1 MIAVPPEV
9 FLYEME
15 ELAMKFVK
23 KLLAVVLAGTMVL
36 TLLTSCGTS
45 KTKIEDYITSM
56 PSVALE
62 SMLVNG
68 PDSHVTLKPVK
79 NDDAA
84 LLASK
89 VKDWLAASANADKTA
104 QDYMIDLMDD
114 DDAYNSFRET
124 FADDGKAEYVGIS
137 FIKLP
142 SETFDLQN
150 AWIAYKLMSKERV
163 MIISTWDAADGS
175 EGTVSVTTEKI
186 GNNTYAF
193 AVIRTPGHDSGT
205 DGDGGTIIM

>member
-36 TLLTSCGTS
+36 TLLTSCGIS
-45 KTKIEDYITSM
+45 KTKIEDYIKSM
-56 PSVALE
+56 PSVTLE
-62 SMLVNG
+62 SMLTSG
-68 PDSHVTLKPVK
+68 SDSHVTLKPVK
-79 NDDAA
+79 NNDAA

-89 VKDWLAASANADKTA
+89 AKDWLAASENADKTA
-104 QDYMIDLMDD
+104 KEYMDELDY
-114 DDAYNSFRET
+114 DAYDSFREP
-124 FADDGKAEYVGIS
+124 FVDDDKAEYVGIS

-142 SETFDLQN
+142 SEKFDSQN
-150 AWIAYKLMSKERV
+150 AWIAYNLMSKERV
-163 MIISTWDAADGS
+163 MIISNWDAVDGS

-186 GNNTYAF
+186 GDNTYAF

-205 DGDGGTIIM
+205 GGEGGTIIM

>member
-45 KTKIEDYITSM
+45 KTKIEDYIKSM
-56 PSVALE
+56 PSVTLE
-62 SMLVNG
+62 SMLTHG
-68 PDSHVTLKPVK
+68 SDSHVTLKPVK
-79 NDDAA
+79 NNDAA

-89 VKDWLAASANADKTA
+89 VKDWLAVSANADKTA
-104 QDYMIDLMDD
+104 REYMIDLDY
-114 DDAYNSFRET
+114 DAYDSFRET
-124 FADDGKAEYVGIS
+124 FADDYKAEYVGIS

-142 SETFDLQN
+142 SEKFDSQN
-150 AWIAYKLMSKERV
+150 AWIAYNLMSKERV
-163 MIISTWDAADGS
+163 MSISTYDAVDGS

-193 AVIRTPGHDSGT
+193 AVIRTPGYASGT
-205 DGDGGTIIM
+205 GGDGGTIIM

>member
-1 MIAVPPEV
+1 MITAPPEV

-15 ELAMKFVK
+15 ELAMKFLK

-45 KTKIEDYITSM
+45 KTKIEDYIESM
-56 PSVALE
+56 PSVTLE
-62 SMLVNG
+62 SMVEDG
-68 PDSHVTLKPVK
+68 TDSHVTLKPVK
-79 NDDAA
+79 NNDAA

-89 VKDWLAASANADKTA
+89 VKDWLAEPANADKTA
-104 QDYMIDLMDD
+104 QDYMMDLPYDEDD
-114 DDAYNSFRET
+114 SFRET
-124 FADDGKAEYVGIS
+124 FADDSKAEYVGIS

-142 SETFDLQN
+142 SEKFDLQN
-150 AWIAYKLMSKERV
+150 AWIAYNLMSKERV

-193 AVIRTPGHDSGT
+193 AVIRTPGCDSSTSGG
-205 DGDGGTIIM
+205 GDIHF

>member
-45 KTKIEDYITSM
+45 KTEIEDYIKSM
-56 PSVALE
+56 PSVTLG
-62 SMLVNG
+62 SMLTSG
-68 PDSHVTLKPVK
+68 SDSHVTLKPVK
-79 NDDAA
+79 NNDAA

-89 VKDWLAASANADKTA
+89 VKDWLAEPANADKTA
-104 QDYMIDLMDD
+104 QDYMMDLPYDEDD
-114 DDAYNSFRET
+114 SFRET
-124 FADDGKAEYVGIS
+124 FADNSKAEYVGIS

-142 SETFDLQN
+142 SEKFDLQN
-150 AWIAYKLMSKERV
+150 AWFAYNLMSKERV

-186 GNNTYAF
+186 GDNTYAF
-193 AVIRTPGHDSGT
+193 AVIRTPGYDSSTG
-205 DGDGGTIIM
+205 GGGGTIIM

>member
-1 MIAVPPEV
+1 MITVPPEA

-45 KTKIEDYITSM
+45 KTEIEDYIKSM
-56 PSVALE
+56 PSVTLE

-68 PDSHVTLKPVK
+68 SDSHVTLKPTK
-79 NDDAA
+79 NNDAA

-89 VKDWLAASANADKTA
+89 VKDWLAEPANADKTA

-124 FADDGKAEYVGIS
+124 FADDNKAEYVGIS
-137 FIKLP
+137 FIKIP
-142 SETFDLQN
+142 TEKFDLQN
-150 AWIAYKLMSKERV
+150 AWIAYNLMSKERV

-186 GNNTYAF
+186 GDNTYAF
-193 AVIRTPGHDSGT
+193 AVIRTPGCDSSTG
-205 DGDGGTIIM
+205 GDGGTIIM

>member
-36 TLLTSCGTS
+36 TLLTSCGIS
-45 KTKIEDYITSM
+45 KTKIEDYIKSM
-56 PSVALE
+56 PSVTLE
-62 SMLVNG
+62 SMLVSG
-68 PDSHVTLKPVK
+68 SDSHVTLKPVK
-79 NDDAA
+79 NNDAA

-89 VKDWLAASANADKTA
+89 AKDWLAASENADKTA
-104 QDYMIDLMDD
+104 KEYMDELDY
-114 DDAYNSFRET
+114 DAYVSFREP
-124 FADDGKAEYVGIS
+124 FVDDNKAEYVGIS

-142 SETFDLQN
+142 SEKFDSQN
-150 AWIAYKLMSKERV
+150 AWIAYNLMSKERV
-163 MIISTWDAADGS
+163 MSISNWDADDGS

-186 GNNTYAF
+186 GDNTYAF
-193 AVIRTPGHDSGT
+193 AVIRTPGHDSSTG
-205 DGDGGTIIM
+205 GDGGTIIM

>member
-1 MIAVPPEV
+1 MITVPPEA

-45 KTKIEDYITSM
+45 KTEIEDYIKSM
-56 PSVALE
+56 PSVTLE
-62 SMLVNG
+62 SMLTSG
-68 PDSHVTLKPVK
+68 SDSHVTLKPVK
-79 NDDAA
+79 NNDAA

-89 VKDWLAASANADKTA
+89 VKDWLAESANADKTA
-104 QDYMIDLMDD
+104 REYMIELDY
-114 DDAYNSFRET
+114 DAYDSFRET
-124 FADDGKAEYVGIS
+124 FADDDKAEYVGIS
-137 FIKLP
+137 FIKIP
-142 SETFDLQN
+142 SEKFDLQN
-150 AWIAYKLMSKERV
+150 AWIAYNLMSKERV

-186 GNNTYAF
+186 GDNTYAF
-193 AVIRTPGHDSGT
+193 AVIRTPGCDSSTG
-205 DGDGGTIIM
+205 GEGGTIIM

>member
-1 MIAVPPEV
+1 MIAVLPKV

-36 TLLTSCGTS
+36 TLLTSCGIS
-45 KTKIEDYITSM
+45 KTKIEDYIKSM

-62 SMLVNG
+62 SMLTSG
-68 PDSHVTLKPVK
+68 SDSHVTLKPVE
-79 NDDAA
+79 NNDAA

-89 VKDWLAASANADKTA
+89 AKDWLAASENADKTA
-104 QDYMIDLMDD
+104 KEYMDELDY
-114 DDAYNSFRET
+114 DAYVSFREP
-124 FADDGKAEYVGIS
+124 FVDDDKAEYVGIS

-142 SETFDLQN
+142 SEKFDSQN
-150 AWIAYKLMSKERV
+150 AWIAYNLMSKERV
-163 MIISTWDAADGS
+163 VIISTWDADDGS

-186 GNNTYAF
+186 GDNTYAF
-193 AVIRTPGHDSGT
+193 AVIRTPGRDPDAGE
-205 DGDGGTIIM
+205 DGGSIHL

>member
-1 MIAVPPEV
+1 MITAPPEV

-45 KTKIEDYITSM
+45 KTKIEDYIESM
-56 PSVALE
+56 PSVTLG
-62 SMLVNG
+62 SMIEDG
-68 PDSHVTLKPVK
+68 TDSHVTLKPVK
-79 NDDAA
+79 NNDAA

-89 VKDWLAASANADKTA
+89 VKDWLAVSANADKTA
-104 QDYMIDLMDD
+104 QDYMIELMDD
-114 DDAYNSFRET
+114 DAAYESFRKT
-124 FADDGKAEYVGIS
+124 FADDNKAEYVGIS

-150 AWIAYKLMSKERV
+150 AWFAYNLMSKERV

-193 AVIRTPGHDSGT
+193 AVIRTPGRDSGT
-205 DGDGGTIIM
+205 SGGGDIHL

>member
-1 MIAVPPEV
+1 MIAAPPEV

-45 KTKIEDYITSM
+45 KTKIEDYIESM
-56 PSVALE
+56 PSVTLG
-62 SMLVNG
+62 SMLTSG
-68 PDSHVTLKPVK
+68 SDSHVTLKPVK
-79 NDDAA
+79 NNDAA

-104 QDYMIDLMDD
+104 QDYMMDLPYDEDD
-114 DDAYNSFRET
+114 SFRET
-124 FADDGKAEYVGIS
+124 FANNSKAEYVGIS

-142 SETFDLQN
+142 SEKFDLQN
-150 AWIAYKLMSKERV
+150 AWIAYNLMSKERV
-163 MIISTWDAADGS
+163 MIISTWDATDGS

-186 GNNTYAF
+186 GDNTYAF

-205 DGDGGTIIM
+205 GGDGGDIHL

>member
-1 MIAVPPEV
+1 
-9 FLYEME
+9 
-15 ELAMKFVK
+15 MKFVK

-45 KTKIEDYITSM
+45 KTKIEDYIKSM
-56 PSVALE
+56 PSVTLG
-62 SMLVNG
+62 SSLTQG
-68 PDSHVTLKPVK
+68 RDSHVTLKPVK
-79 NDDAA
+79 NTEAA

-89 VKDWLAASANADKTA
+89 VKDWLAASGNADKTA
-104 QDYMIDLMDD
+104 QEYMIDLMDD

-124 FADDGKAEYVGIS
+124 FADDYKAEYVGIS

-142 SETFDLQN
+142 SEKFDSQN
-150 AWIAYKLMSKERV
+150 AWIAYNLMSKERV
-163 MIISTWDAADGS
+163 MSISTYEAVDGS

-193 AVIRTPGHDSGT
+193 AVIRTPGYESGT
-205 DGDGGTIIM
+205 GGDGGTIIM

>member
-36 TLLTSCGTS
+36 TLLTSCGIS
-45 KTKIEDYITSM
+45 KTKIEDYIKSM
-56 PSVALE
+56 PSVTLE
-62 SMLVNG
+62 SMLVSG
-68 PDSHVTLKPVK
+68 SDSHVTLKPVE
-79 NDDAA
+79 NNDAA

-89 VKDWLAASANADKTA
+89 AKDWLAASENADKTA
-104 QDYMIDLMDD
+104 KEYMDELDY
-114 DDAYNSFRET
+114 DAYVSFREP
-124 FADDGKAEYVGIS
+124 FVDDDKAEYVGIS

-142 SETFDLQN
+142 SEKFDSQN
-150 AWIAYKLMSKERV
+150 AWIAYNLMSKERV
-163 MIISTWDAADGS
+163 MIISNWDAVDGS

-186 GNNTYAF
+186 GDNTYAF
-193 AVIRTPGHDSGT
+193 AVIRTPGYDSGT
-205 DGDGGTIIM
+205 GGDGGTIIM

>member
-36 TLLTSCGTS
+36 TLLTSCGIS
-45 KTKIEDYITSM
+45 KTKIEDYIKSM
-56 PSVALE
+56 PSVALG
-62 SMLVNG
+62 SMLTSG
-68 PDSHVTLKPVK
+68 SDSHVTLKPVE
-79 NDDAA
+79 NNDAA

-89 VKDWLAASANADKTA
+89 AKDWLAESANADKTA
-104 QDYMIDLMDD
+104 KEYMDELDY
-114 DDAYNSFRET
+114 DAYASFREPSV
-124 FADDGKAEYVGIS
+124 DDDKAEYVGIS

-142 SETFDLQN
+142 SEKFDSQN
-150 AWIAYKLMSKERV
+150 AWIAYNLMSKERV
-163 MIISTWDAADGS
+163 MIISNWDAVDGS

-186 GNNTYAF
+186 GDNTYAF
-193 AVIRTPGHDSGT
+193 AVIRTPGRDPDEGE
-205 DGDGGTIIM
+205 DGGSIHL

>member
-1 MIAVPPEV
+1 MIAAPPEV

-45 KTKIEDYITSM
+45 KTKIEDYIKSM
-56 PSVALE
+56 PSVTLE
-62 SMLVNG
+62 SILTIG
-68 PDSHVTLKPVK
+68 SDSHVTLKPVK
-79 NDDAA
+79 NNDAA

-89 VKDWLAASANADKTA
+89 VKDWLAASENADKTA
-104 QDYMIDLMDD
+104 REYMIELDYDAYVSFKEPFVDD
-114 DDAYNSFRET
+114 D
-124 FADDGKAEYVGIS
+124 KPEYVGIS

-142 SETFDLQN
+142 SEKFDSQN
-150 AWIAYKLMSKERV
+150 AWIAYNLMSKERV
-163 MIISTWDAADGS
+163 VIISTWDAVDGS

-186 GNNTYAF
+186 GDNTYAF
-193 AVIRTPGHDSGT
+193 AVIRTPGHDPDAGE
-205 DGDGGTIIM
+205 DGGSIHL

>member
-1 MIAVPPEV
+1 MITAPPEV

-45 KTKIEDYITSM
+45 KTKIEDYIESM
-56 PSVALE
+56 PSVTLE
-62 SMLVNG
+62 SMVEDG
-68 PDSHVTLKPVK
+68 TDSHVTLKPVK
-79 NDDAA
+79 NNDAA

-89 VKDWLAASANADKTA
+89 VKDWLAASENADKTA
-104 QDYMIDLMDD
+104 RDYMIYLD
-114 DDAYNSFRET
+114 DDAYDSFKET
-124 FADDGKAEYVGIS
+124 FVADDNKAEYVGIS

-150 AWIAYKLMSKERV
+150 AWFAYNLMSKERV
-163 MIISTWDAADGS
+163 MNISYWDAADGS

-193 AVIRTPGHDSGT
+193 AVIRTPGRDSSTSGG
-205 DGDGGTIIM
+205 GDVHL

>member
-1 MIAVPPEV
+1 MITAPPEV

-45 KTKIEDYITSM
+45 KTKIEDYIESM
-56 PSVALE
+56 PSVTLE
-62 SMLVNG
+62 SMIEG
-68 PDSHVTLKPVK
+68 GTDSHVTLKPVK
-79 NDDAA
+79 NNDAA

-89 VKDWLAASANADKTA
+89 VKDWLAASENADKTA
-104 QDYMIDLMDD
+104 REYMMYLD
-114 DDAYNSFRET
+114 DDAYDSFRET
-124 FADDGKAEYVGIS
+124 FVEDDKPEYVGIS

-150 AWIAYKLMSKERV
+150 AWFAYNLMSKERV

-193 AVIRTPGHDSGT
+193 AVIRTPGRDSSTSGG
-205 DGDGGTIIM
+205 GDIHL

>member
-36 TLLTSCGTS
+36 TLLTSCGIS
-45 KTKIEDYITSM
+45 KTKIEDYMKSM
-56 PSVALE
+56 PSVTLE
-62 SMLVNG
+62 SMLVSG
-68 PDSHVTLKPVK
+68 SDSHVTLKPVK
-79 NDDAA
+79 NNDAA

-89 VKDWLAASANADKTA
+89 AKDWLAASENADKTA
-104 QDYMIDLMDD
+104 KEYMDELDY
-114 DDAYNSFRET
+114 DAYDSFREP
-124 FADDGKAEYVGIS
+124 FVDDNKAEYVGIS

-142 SETFDLQN
+142 SEKFDSQN
-150 AWIAYKLMSKERV
+150 AWIAYNLMSKERV
-163 MIISTWDAADGS
+163 MIISNWDAVDGS

-186 GNNTYAF
+186 GDNTYAF
-193 AVIRTPGHDSGT
+193 AVIRTPGRDPDAGE
-205 DGDGGTIIM
+205 DGGSIHL

>member
-36 TLLTSCGTS
+36 TLLTSCGIS
-45 KTKIEDYITSM
+45 KTKIEDYIKSM
-56 PSVALE
+56 PSVTLE
-62 SMLVNG
+62 SMLTG
-68 PDSHVTLKPVK
+68 GSDSHVTLKPVE
-79 NDDAA
+79 NNDAA

-89 VKDWLAASANADKTA
+89 AKDWLAESANADKTA
-104 QDYMIDLMDD
+104 REYMIELDY
-114 DDAYNSFRET
+114 DAYVSFREP
-124 FADDGKAEYVGIS
+124 FVDDDKAEYVGIS

-142 SETFDLQN
+142 SEKFDSQN
-150 AWIAYKLMSKERV
+150 AWIAYNLMSKERV
-163 MIISTWDAADGS
+163 MIISNWDAVDGS

-186 GNNTYAF
+186 GDNTYAF
-193 AVIRTPGHDSGT
+193 AVIRTPGRDPDAGE
-205 DGDGGTIIM
+205 DGGSIHL

>member
-1 MIAVPPEV
+1 MITALPEV

-45 KTKIEDYITSM
+45 KTKIEEYIKSM
-56 PSVALE
+56 PSVTLE

-79 NDDAA
+79 NNDAA

-104 QDYMIDLMDD
+104 RDYMIYLD
-114 DDAYNSFRET
+114 DDAYDSFKET
-124 FADDGKAEYVGIS
+124 FVDDDKPEYVGIS

-150 AWIAYKLMSKERV
+150 AWFAYNLMSKERV
-163 MIISTWDAADGS
+163 MNISYWDAADGS

-193 AVIRTPGHDSGT
+193 AVIRTPGRDSSASGG
-205 DGDGGTIIM
+205 GDVHL

>member
-45 KTKIEDYITSM
+45 KTKIEDYIKSM
-56 PSVALE
+56 PSVTLE
-62 SMLVNG
+62 SILTIG
-68 PDSHVTLKPVK
+68 SDSHVTLKPVK
-79 NDDAA
+79 NNDAA

-89 VKDWLAASANADKTA
+89 AKDWLAESANADKTA
-104 QDYMIDLMDD
+104 KEYMDELDY
-114 DDAYNSFRET
+114 DAYVSFREP
-124 FADDGKAEYVGIS
+124 FVDDDKAEYVGIS

-142 SETFDLQN
+142 SEKFDSQN
-150 AWIAYKLMSKERV
+150 AWIAYNLMSKERV
-163 MIISTWDAADGS
+163 MIISNWDAVDGS

-186 GNNTYAF
+186 GDNTYAF
-193 AVIRTPGHDSGT
+193 AVIRTPGRDPDEGE
-205 DGDGGTIIM
+205 DGGSIHL

>member
-1 MIAVPPEV
+1 MIAAPPEV

-45 KTKIEDYITSM
+45 KTKIEDYIKSM
-56 PSVALE
+56 PSVTLE
-62 SMLVNG
+62 SILTIG
-68 PDSHVTLKPVK
+68 SDSHVTLKPVK
-79 NDDAA
+79 NNDAA

-89 VKDWLAASANADKTA
+89 AKDWLAASENADKTA
-104 QDYMIDLMDD
+104 KEYMDELDY
-114 DDAYNSFRET
+114 DAYVSFREP
-124 FADDGKAEYVGIS
+124 FVDDDKAEYVGIS

-142 SETFDLQN
+142 SEKFDSQN
-150 AWIAYKLMSKERV
+150 AWIAYNLMSKERV
-163 MIISTWDAADGS
+163 MIISNWDAVDGS

-186 GNNTYAF
+186 GDNTYAF
-193 AVIRTPGHDSGT
+193 AVIRTPGYDPDAGE
-205 DGDGGTIIM
+205 DGGSIHL

>member
-45 KTKIEDYITSM
+45 KTEIEDYIKSM
-56 PSVALE
+56 PSVTLG
-62 SMLVNG
+62 SMLTSG
-68 PDSHVTLKPVK
+68 SDSHVTLKPVK
-79 NDDAA
+79 NNDAA

-89 VKDWLAASANADKTA
+89 VKDWLAEPANADKTA
-104 QDYMIDLMDD
+104 QDYMMDLPYDEDD
-114 DDAYNSFRET
+114 SFRET
-124 FADDGKAEYVGIS
+124 FANNSKAEYVGIS

-142 SETFDLQN
+142 SEKFDLQN
-150 AWIAYKLMSKERV
+150 AWIAYNLMSKERV
-163 MIISTWDAADGS
+163 MIISTWDATDGS

-186 GNNTYAF
+186 GDNTYAF

-205 DGDGGTIIM
+205 GGDGGDIHL

>member
-1 MIAVPPEV
+1 
-9 FLYEME
+9 
-15 ELAMKFVK
+15 MKFVK

-45 KTKIEDYITSM
+45 KTKIEDYIESM
-56 PSVALE
+56 PSVTLE

-79 NDDAA
+79 NNDAA
-84 LLASK
+84 RLASK
-89 VKDWLAASANADKTA
+89 VKDWLAASENADKTA

-114 DDAYNSFRET
+114 DDAYESFRKT
-124 FADDGKAEYVGIS
+124 FADDNKAEYVGIS

-150 AWIAYKLMSKERV
+150 AWFAYNLMSKERV

-193 AVIRTPGHDSGT
+193 AVIRTPGYESGT
-205 DGDGGTIIM
+205 GGDGGTIIM

>member
-36 TLLTSCGTS
+36 TLLTSCGIS
-45 KTKIEDYITSM
+45 KTKIEDYIKSM
-56 PSVALE
+56 PSVTLE
-62 SMLVNG
+62 SMLVSG
-68 PDSHVTLKPVK
+68 SDSHVTLKPVK
-79 NDDAA
+79 NNDAA

-89 VKDWLAASANADKTA
+89 AKDWLAASENADKTA
-104 QDYMIDLMDD
+104 KEYMDELDY
-114 DDAYNSFRET
+114 DAYDSFREP
-124 FADDGKAEYVGIS
+124 FVDDNKAEYVGIS

-142 SETFDLQN
+142 SEKFDSQN
-150 AWIAYKLMSKERV
+150 AWIAYNLISKERV
-163 MIISTWDAADGS
+163 MSISNWDADDGS

-186 GNNTYAF
+186 GDNTYAF
-193 AVIRTPGHDSGT
+193 AVIRTPGRDPDAGE
-205 DGDGGTIIM
+205 DGGSIHL

>member
-1 MIAVPPEV
+1 MIAVPPEA

-45 KTKIEDYITSM
+45 KTKIEDYIKSM
-56 PSVALE
+56 PSVTLE
-62 SMLVNG
+62 SILTIG
-68 PDSHVTLKPVK
+68 SDSHVTLKPVK
-79 NDDAA
+79 NNDAA

-89 VKDWLAASANADKTA
+89 AKEWLAASENADKTA
-104 QDYMIDLMDD
+104 KEYMDELDY
-114 DDAYNSFRET
+114 DAYVSFREP
-124 FADDGKAEYVGIS
+124 FVDDYKAECVGIS

-142 SETFDLQN
+142 SEKFDSQN
-150 AWIAYKLMSKERV
+150 AWIAYNLMSKERV
-163 MIISTWDAADGS
+163 MIISNWDAVDGS

-186 GNNTYAF
+186 GDNTYAF
-193 AVIRTPGHDSGT
+193 AVIRTPGRDPDAGE
-205 DGDGGTIIM
+205 DGGSIHL

>member
-45 KTKIEDYITSM
+45 KTEIEDYIKSM
-56 PSVALE
+56 PSVTLG
-62 SMLVNG
+62 SMLTSG
-68 PDSHVTLKPVK
+68 SDSHVTLKPVK
-79 NDDAA
+79 NNDAA

-89 VKDWLAASANADKTA
+89 VKDWLAEPANADKTA
-104 QDYMIDLMDD
+104 QDYMIDLPYDEDD
-114 DDAYNSFRET
+114 SFRET
-124 FADDGKAEYVGIS
+124 FANNSKAEYVGIS

-142 SETFDLQN
+142 SEKFDLQN
-150 AWIAYKLMSKERV
+150 AWIAYSLMSKERV
-163 MIISTWDAADGS
+163 MIISVWDATDGS

-186 GNNTYAF
+186 GDNTYAF

-205 DGDGGTIIM
+205 GGDGGDIHL

>member
-1 MIAVPPEV
+1 MITALPEV

-45 KTKIEDYITSM
+45 KTKIEDYIKSM
-56 PSVALE
+56 PSVTLE
-62 SMLVNG
+62 SSLTQG
-68 PDSHVTLKPVK
+68 RDSHVTLKPVK
-79 NDDAA
+79 NNDAA

-89 VKDWLAASANADKTA
+89 AKDWLAASENADKTA
-104 QDYMIDLMDD
+104 KEYMDELDY
-114 DDAYNSFRET
+114 DAYDSFREP
-124 FADDGKAEYVGIS
+124 FVDDDKAEYVGIS

-142 SETFDLQN
+142 SEKFDSQN
-150 AWIAYKLMSKERV
+150 AWIAYNLMSKERV

-193 AVIRTPGHDSGT
+193 AVIRTPGCDSSTG
-205 DGDGGTIIM
+205 GDGGNIHL

>member
-45 KTKIEDYITSM
+45 KTKIEDYIKSM
-56 PSVALE
+56 PSVTLE
-62 SMLVNG
+62 SMLVSG
-68 PDSHVTLKPVK
+68 SDSHVTLKPVK
-79 NDDAA
+79 NNDAA

-89 VKDWLAASANADKTA
+89 AKDWLAASENADKTA
-104 QDYMIDLMDD
+104 KEYMDELDY
-114 DDAYNSFRET
+114 DAYDSFREP
-124 FADDGKAEYVGIS
+124 FVDDDKAEYVGIS

-142 SETFDLQN
+142 SEKFDSQN
-150 AWIAYKLMSKERV
+150 AWIAYNLMSKERV
-163 MIISTWDAADGS
+163 MIISNWDAVDGS

-186 GNNTYAF
+186 GDNTYAF

-205 DGDGGTIIM
+205 GGDGGTIIM